1 MSMSH
6 DLHVWWKFVH
16 VPTGVFFNVVMCVDG
31 ELSVRVHG
39 HNHWS
44 NVGLEKGVGGRER
57 GEEGGEEWDG
67 RRRSRRGKR
76 GEVEEGEREREERR
90 ALVKEFKI
98 HSFAIATPPNSRI
111 FLHCHILS
119 SDYPTDFPL

>member
-57 GEEGGEEWDG
+57 GEEGEEWDG

-76 GEVEEGEREREERR
+76 GEVEEGEREERGEE
-90 ALVKEFKI
+90 
-98 HSFAIATPPNSRI
+98 H
-111 FLHCHILS
+111 
-119 SDYPTDFPL
+119 